1 MDQYIEDLYRSVLK
15 GGNRTFLT
23 SANKTWEIDVVDYKV
38 ETNPFAPARIKM
50 DAFVKPPRFG
60 TPTVS
65 SKPLLRD
72 GWAYLAIKDV
82 IFNPPATIVLW
93 KDGTKTVV
101 RCGENDTY
109 SKEHG
114 LAMAICK
121 KALGNKGNYNNQFK
135 KWLKEEKQ

>member
-1 MDQYIEDLYRSVLK
+1 MNYDDLYVFIGEDPICKAGIRGAITPERYRML
-15 GGNRTFLT
+15 
-23 SANKTWEIDVVDYKV
+23 ID
-38 ETNPFAPARIKM
+38 R
-50 DAFVKPPRFG
+50 
-60 TPTVS
+60 
-65 SKPLLRD
+65 
-72 GWAYLAIKDV
+72 V

-121 KALGNKGNYNNQFK
+121 KALGNKGNYNNVFK
-135 KWLKEEKQ
+135 KWIKED